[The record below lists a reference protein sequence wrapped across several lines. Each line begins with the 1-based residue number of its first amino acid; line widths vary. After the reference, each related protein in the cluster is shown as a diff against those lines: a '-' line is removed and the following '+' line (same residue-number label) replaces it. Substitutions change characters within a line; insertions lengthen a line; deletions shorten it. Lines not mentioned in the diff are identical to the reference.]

1 MPAWVLWTLIAVA
14 LAIGEIATVG
24 FFLGPIAVAAVAAAF
39 VAALGGGAVIQLIVF
54 ILGSIA
60 SLAVL
65 RPIAVRHVRMPA
77 RLRTGTAALVGT
89 RALVLERVDVHG
101 GRVKI
106 GGEIWTARAY
116 DEDQVM
122 EPGARVEVVKIEGA
136 TALVYE

>member
-39 VAALGGGAVIQLIVF
+39 VAALGGGAAIQLIVF

>member
-24 FFLGPIAVAAVAAAF
+24 FFLGPIAVAAIAAAF